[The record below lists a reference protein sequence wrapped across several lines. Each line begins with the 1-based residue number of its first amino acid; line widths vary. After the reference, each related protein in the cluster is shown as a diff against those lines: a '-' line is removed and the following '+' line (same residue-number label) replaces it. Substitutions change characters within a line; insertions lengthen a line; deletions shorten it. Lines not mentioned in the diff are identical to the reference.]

1 MPASWGVSARI
12 HRSARGESPRAD
24 RHNGPVSTSPASSP
38 GRPRDPRVEGAV
50 RAAVLDL
57 LADGGYEAVSF
68 KEVALRAG
76 VGQPTVYRRWGTKAE
91 LVEFA
96 IFAVSEWSP
105 PAPTGDLEADLT
117 GLAGV
122 VLEELLTPPVHA
134 ALPGLILAHYDAPD
148 GHTRLRAW
156 AELPVLEAFTAIV
169 EGAGLQGE
177 VAPDDVRAT
186 FQHFLAALT
195 FTAMTRDRST
205 ARQMAGS
212 AARITDRA
220 LRGLVS

>member
-1 MPASWGVSARI
+1 MLALL
-12 HRSARGESPRAD
+12 
-24 RHNGPVSTSPASSP
+24 
-38 GRPRDPRVEGAV
+38 VE
-50 RAAVLDL
+50 
-57 LADGGYEAVSF
+57 GGYEAVSF

-105 PAPTGDLEADLT
+105 PEPTGDLEADLAR
-117 GLAGV
+117 LADV

-148 GHTRLRAW
+148 EHTRLRAW
-156 AELPVLEAFTAIV
+156 AEEPVLAAFTGAV
-169 EGAGLQGE
+169 EAAGLGSE
-177 VAPDDVRAT
+177 VSPDDVRAA
-186 FQHFLAALT
+186 FEHFLAALT
-195 FTAMTRDRST
+195 FTAMTRDRPT
-205 ARQMAGS
+205 ARLMARN

-220 LRGLVS
+220 LQGLVS

>member
-1 MPASWGVSARI
+1 MTTVPTTSA
-12 HRSARGESPRAD
+12 
-24 RHNGPVSTSPASSP
+24 SP

-50 RAAVLDL
+50 RTAVLEL

-96 IFAVSEWSP
+96 IFAVSEWAP
-105 PAPTGDLEADLT
+105 PAPTGDLEADLAE
-117 GLAGV
+117 LADV

-148 GHTRLRAW
+148 EHTRLRAW
-156 AELPVLEAFTAIV
+156 AEEPVLAAFSAIV
-169 EGAGLQGE
+169 EDAGLDGA

-195 FTAMTRDRST
+195 FTAMTRDRPT
-205 ARQMAGS
+205 ARRMARN

-220 LRGLVS
+220 LKGLVS

>member
-1 MPASWGVSARI
+1 MSSSAT
-12 HRSARGESPRAD
+12 A
-24 RHNGPVSTSPASSP
+24 SP

-50 RAAVLDL
+50 RAAVLEL

-105 PAPTGDLEADLT
+105 PAPTGDLEADL
-117 GLAGV
+117 GRLADV

-134 ALPGLILAHYDAPD
+134 ALPGLILAHYDAPEE
-148 GHTRLRAW
+148 HTRLRAW
-156 AELPVLEAFTAIV
+156 AELPVLEAFTAVV
-169 EGAGLQGE
+169 EGAGLDGE
-177 VAPDDVRAT
+177 VPPDDVRAT
-186 FQHFLAALT
+186 FQVFLASLT
-195 FTAMTRDRST
+195 FTAMTRDRPT
-205 ARQMAGS
+205 ARQTAGKV
-212 AARITDRA
+212 ARIADRA

>member
-1 MPASWGVSARI
+1 MS
-12 HRSARGESPRAD
+12 
-24 RHNGPVSTSPASSP
+24 PVSTQPAASP

-50 RAAVLDL
+50 RAAVLEL
-57 LADGGYEAVSF
+57 LTDGGYEAVSF

-96 IFAVSEWSP
+96 IFAVAEWSP
-105 PAPTGDLEADLT
+105 PPPTGDLEADL
-117 GLAGV
+117 GRLAEV

-148 GHTRLRAW
+148 EHARLRAW
-156 AELPVLEAFTAIV
+156 AEEPVLAAFSAAV
-169 EGAGLQGE
+169 EGAGLDGE
-177 VAPDDVRAT
+177 VEAADVRAT
-186 FQHFLAALT
+186 FQLFLAALT
-195 FTAMTRDRST
+195 FTAMTRDRPT
-205 ARQMAGS
+205 ARAMARN
-212 AARITDRA
+212 AARVTDRA